1 MLVSLVAQLLW
12 LFWVLRKIGDRL
24 SKLQNGVCCLL
35 ISLYDIL
42 TELLVVEGCA
52 GTCRKKPAH
61 LWIGYFF
68 GFRAFICCAVNS
80 VN

>member
-42 TELLVVEGCA
+42 TELLVVEGRWDLQEEASTFMDRLFLWFSCL
-52 GTCRKKPAH
+52 H
-61 LWIGYFF
+61 LL
-68 GFRAFICCAVNS
+68 CS
-80 VN
+80 K